1 MSTILAIDPGKGG
14 AIALLRNGQPQWVE
28 KWSDEWEMS
37 SLVLDVQ
44 NAFADVTA
52 IIENVHSMPGQGV
65 VSMFS
70 FGENY
75 GIWRGILIA
84 FGIPHERISPQKW
97 QSFYGLSSIHKG
109 ADRKR
114 ILCQLAKER
123 FPSMKPTLKTC
134 DALLLGNYAAQTDK
148 RLNHL

>member
-1 MSTILAIDPGKGG
+1 MNTIIAIDPGKGG
-14 AIALLRNGQPQWVE
+14 AIALFRKGRPQLVE

-37 SLVLDVQ
+37 NLVHDIQ
-44 NAFADVTA
+44 NSYIDVTA

-84 FGIPHERISPQKW
+84 LGIPHERISPQKW

-114 ILCQLAKER
+114 RLCALAKER
-123 FPSMKPTLKTC
+123 FPSLKPTLKTC
-134 DALLLGNYAAQTDK
+134 DALLLGNYAVQTDK
-148 RLNHL
+148 RLNHK

>member
-1 MSTILAIDPGKGG
+1 MNTIIAIDPGKGG
-14 AIALLRNGQPQWVE
+14 AIALFRTGRPQLVE

-37 SLVLDVQ
+37 NLVHDIQ
-44 NAFADVTA
+44 NSYIDVTA

-84 FGIPHERISPQKW
+84 LGIPHERISPQKW
-97 QSFYGLSSIHKG
+97 QSFYGLSSIYKG

-114 ILCQLAKER
+114 RLCTLAKER
-123 FPSMKPTLKTC
+123 FPGMKPTLKTC
-134 DALLLGNYAAQTDK
+134 DALLLGNYAAQNAK
-148 RLNHL
+148 R